1 MKYLFVCKL
10 VLSTPKAVHNNEK
23 IYIIAPAGISPR
35 GEIPRRHP
43 SNSRVYLRTLLT
55 VQIYSQYTRKNL
67 DLLEQGP
74 RGIGR

>member
-1 MKYLFVCKL
+1 MDFLAVLL
-10 VLSTPKAVHNNEK
+10 VFLPNS
-23 IYIIAPAGISPR
+23 SPDYC
-35 GEIPRRHP
+35 PRRDFALRRSP
-43 SNSRVYLRTLLT
+43 EEAPEQLTRILRTVLT